1 MGNCIKLLA
10 PVVSLILSAL
20 ATHSVASEY
29 THIGQR
35 VWMNECAGS
44 TQGLVSWNAGERF
57 PSLGIGHFIW
67 YPAGVREAFNESF
80 PKFVAYARA
89 HGVAVP
95 TYFHGAAPW
104 PNRASFLADHSGLA
118 NQMRHWLATHLE
130 LQTQF
135 LIARSQASLNA
146 MLRVTRKPEEVKARY
161 AALSRTAQGLYCLVD
176 YVNFKGEG
184 TNPAERYSGQGW
196 GLLQV
201 LEEMRAVPSQSAPTE
216 FSRAAEI
223 VMRRRVK
230 NSPPAR
236 GEQRW
241 LAGWVNRCKTY
252 RSSR

>member
-1 MGNCIKLLA
+1 MGNRIRLLTPVVLLILNALA
-10 PVVSLILSAL
+10 P
-20 ATHSVASEY
+20 HSVASEY
-29 THIGQR
+29 TNIGRR

-67 YPAGVREAFNESF
+67 YPAGVREAFDESF
-80 PKFVAYARA
+80 PKFVAYAQAR
-89 HGVAVP
+89 GVAVP

-104 PNRASFLADHSGLA
+104 PNRASFLADRSGLA
-118 NQMRHWLATHLE
+118 NQMRHWLVAHLE

-135 LIARSQASLNA
+135 LIARSHASLGT
-146 MLRVTRKPEEVKARY
+146 MLRVAHNPEGVKARY

-184 TNPAERYSGQGW
+184 VNPAERYSGQGW

-201 LEEMRAVPSQSAPTE
+201 LEEMRTVTPQTAPAE
-216 FSRAAEI
+216 FSRAAEV

-241 LAGWVNRCKTY
+241 LAGWVNRCRTY
-252 RSSR
+252 RDSR